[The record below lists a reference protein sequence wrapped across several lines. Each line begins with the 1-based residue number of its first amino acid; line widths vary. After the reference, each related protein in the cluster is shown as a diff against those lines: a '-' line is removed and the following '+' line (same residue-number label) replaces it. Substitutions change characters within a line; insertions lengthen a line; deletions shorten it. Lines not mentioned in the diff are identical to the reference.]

1 MVAFKPE
8 VAITQC
14 TKEIGRRFR
23 RLLLGFP
30 GRLDQRNIDRQR
42 IMLACYKIQ
51 HGELSTSGLAAAI
64 FDFRLPVMSN
74 RIRNSPIELLDPV
87 NVWVVV
93 EIALLSSL
101 QAKL

>member
-1 MVAFKPE
+1 MAAFKPE

-14 TKEIGRRFR
+14 IKEIGRRFR

-30 GRLDQRNIDRQR
+30 GRLDQRNIDRKR
-42 IMLACYKIQ
+42 IMLAYYNIQ

-64 FDFRLPVMSN
+64 FDFRLPVMSD
-74 RIRNSPIELLDPV
+74 RIHNSPIEFLDHE
-87 NVWVVV
+87 NVGIAV

-101 QAKL
+101 QLSL